1 MAGFALSTEGWKE
14 IAGYLR
20 RSERSVQRWE
30 AELGLPVRRVKTR
43 KGQVVFALRSELDA
57 WLESAEL
64 PAAEPSE
71 SAAPEVET
79 PLGEPK
85 VESSLGALRNLA
97 LPLVAVVLFLV
108 VVTATWYSTERTP
121 DYARASL
128 TLSGQQ
134 MVSRLTSGEVLWTHD
149 FGRDVVPIRRN
160 LNGTISPD
168 SHSLMDV
175 DLDLDGEVDRL
186 VPLRWGTTEQELG
199 DGDTL
204 VAFRASGGHLWSMS
218 APASVTCGG
227 ERFEGPWRLGAVEV
241 SSGPAPRRVWASF
254 IHHTWWPSLV
264 MEVDSMG
271 AQRLRYVQAGW
282 VMSLREWV
290 RAGRSSLVAGGVL
303 NELARPSVV
312 VFDPLA
318 GTVMW
323 PGESAPF
330 QCAVDSVPPEQ
341 VTVFPPFEVAMAEG
355 FSHLMVE
362 RVSRIGPRLQVEV
375 GAHAVATIGESG
387 VVEKIGHTDYYWTVH
402 NRLSAASVLLHK
414 PHICPEQH
422 IPKDIRTWTSS
433 SGWRAYQVTPGAPNR
448 VQ

>member
-1 MAGFALSTEGWKE
+1 METEDRLSGWKE

-30 AELGLPVRRVKTR
+30 AELGLPVQRKKTR
-43 KGQVVFALRSELDA
+43 KGQVVFARRSELDA

-64 PAAEPSE
+64 PAADSTEPT
-71 SAAPEVET
+71 APEIEPPTAEDRVE
-79 PLGEPK
+79 PAPQ
-85 VESSLGALRNLA
+85 VRRYMA
-97 LPLVAVVLFLV
+97 LPLVAAVILLV
-108 VVTATWYSTERTP
+108 VVTASWYYTERTP

-134 MVSRLTSGEVLWTHD
+134 LVSRLTSGEVLWTHD

-160 LNGTISPD
+160 LNGTGSPD

-199 DGDTL
+199 EGDTL
-204 VAFRASGGHLWSMS
+204 MAFRASGEPLWSMS
-218 APASVTCGG
+218 APTSVTCGG

-241 SSGPAPRRVWASF
+241 SSGPGPRRVWASF
-254 IHHTWWPSLV
+254 IHHTWWPSVV
-264 MEVDSMG
+264 MEVDSTG

-318 GTVMW
+318 GTSMW
-323 PGESAPF
+323 PGESKRF
-330 QCAVDSVPPEQ
+330 QCAVDSEPPEQ
-341 VTVFPPFEVAMAEG
+341 VTVFPPFEVAKAEG

-362 RVSRIGPRLQVEV
+362 RVSRIGSGLQVEV
-375 GAHAVATIGESG
+375 GAHAVAAISESG
-387 VVEKIGHTDYYWTVH
+387 VVERFGHTDYYWTAH
-402 NRLSAASVLLHK
+402 NKLSAASVLLHK
-414 PHICPEQH
+414 PHLCPDQH
-422 IPKDIRTWTSS
+422 APKDIRTWTVSG
-433 SGWRAYQVTPGAPNR
+433 GWREYQVTPSGPSR
-448 VQ
+448 IP